1 MNKKNKG
8 FTLMEL
14 LAAVIVLGIIGGIVM
29 PIYTRITN
37 EAKDNVFRDNV
48 KALVKNIRTIEVI
61 EFNRNCGCVDNLEIK
76 GTRFTGY
83 WKLIGEDIVLYELS
97 DGERS
102 VEEINE
108 EELVNSFDVSRYPIE
123 FKENCASI
131 CSN

>member
-1 MNKKNKG
+1 MNRKNKG

-29 PIYTRITN
+29 PIYTHITN
-37 EAKDNVFRDNV
+37 EAKENLFRDNV

-61 EFNRNCGCVDNLEIK
+61 EYNHSCGCIDNLEIK
-76 GTRFTGY
+76 GTKFTGY

-97 DGERS
+97 DGVRS

-108 EELVNSFDVSRYPIE
+108 EELTTNFDISRSPIE
-123 FKENCASI
+123 FKEDCNTI
-131 CSN
+131 CLN

>member
-61 EFNRNCGCVDNLEIK
+61 EFNRSCGCVDNLEIK

-108 EELVNSFDVSRYPIE
+108 EELVDNFDVSRNPIE

>member
-61 EFNRNCGCVDNLEIK
+61 EFNRSCGCVDNLEIK

-108 EELVNSFDVSRYPIE
+108 EELVNSFDVSRNPIE
-123 FKENCASI
+123 FEENCASI

>member
-1 MNKKNKG
+1 MKKNKG

-61 EFNRNCGCVDNLEIK
+61 EFNRSCGCVDNLEIK

-108 EELVNSFDVSRYPIE
+108 EELVNSFDVSRNPIE

>member
-61 EFNRNCGCVDNLEIK
+61 EFNRSCGCVDNLEIK

-108 EELVNSFDVSRYPIE
+108 EELVNSFDVSRNPIE